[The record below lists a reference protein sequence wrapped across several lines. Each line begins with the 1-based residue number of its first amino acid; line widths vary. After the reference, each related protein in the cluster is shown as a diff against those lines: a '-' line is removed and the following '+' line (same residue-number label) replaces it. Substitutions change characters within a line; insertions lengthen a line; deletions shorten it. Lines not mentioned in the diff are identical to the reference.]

1 MLKLKNFLVLN
12 INMNIN
18 ITDGIIKKYAIALIV
33 MLIVISPAI
42 GYFLYTSWWG
52 TYDDSLQDVTVD
64 IYSKGILDTAR
75 ALSILTMITFIMM
88 IIFVLL
94 VGTYLNN

>member
-12 INMNIN
+12 INMDIN

-52 TYDDSLQDVTVD
+52 T
-64 IYSKGILDTAR
+64 
-75 ALSILTMITFIMM
+75 MM
-88 IIFVLL
+88 IVYKMLL
-94 VGTYLNN
+94 LIYIVKEYLIPLEHYRS